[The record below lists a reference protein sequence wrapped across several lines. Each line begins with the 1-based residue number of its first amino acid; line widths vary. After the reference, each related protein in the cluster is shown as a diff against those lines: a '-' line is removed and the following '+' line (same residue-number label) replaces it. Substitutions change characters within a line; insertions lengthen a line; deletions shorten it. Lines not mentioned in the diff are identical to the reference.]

1 MEKEM
6 YLVLENGEVFKG
18 KSFGADQEAA
28 GEVVFTTGMA
38 GYLETLTDPS
48 YCGQIV
54 VQTFPMIGN
63 YGLISSD
70 FESRKSYLKAYI
82 VREWCQ
88 EPSNF
93 RCEGTID
100 TFLKQ
105 EGIIGLYGIDTRRL
119 TKILRENGTMNGCIV
134 RNLED
139 APKIQAQLGTQDAQR
154 PVDEVTCRAVRI
166 EGPEQADKTV
176 AILDLGMT
184 ECFSR
189 YLTERGCRVVVL
201 PAHTKAEELLSYQP
215 DGILLSNGPGNPQD
229 YPEIIQ
235 EVSALVR
242 SGRPVFG
249 IDLGHLILA
258 ASQGAKTV
266 KLKHGH
272 RGDNQPVRYLS
283 TGRVYISSQNHSYA
297 VDPDG
302 IPDNAQ
308 ITFAN
313 LNDGSC
319 EGLEYRNYPAFSVQ
333 FRPGNGEGTLD
344 TGFLFD
350 HFMEMME
357 VHAHA
362 AE

>member
-1 MEKEM
+1 MENEM

-18 KSFGADQEAA
+18 KSFGADKEAA

-88 EPSNF
+88 EPSNY
-93 RCEGTID
+93 RSEGAID

-105 EGIIGLYGIDTRRL
+105 EGIIGLYGLDTRRL
-119 TKILRENGTMNGCIV
+119 TKILRENGTMNACVV
-134 RNLED
+134 RKPED
-139 APKIQAQLGTQDAQR
+139 AQGRENRRL
-154 PVDEVTCRAVRI
+154 VDEVTCTAVRI
-166 EGPEQADKTV
+166 EGPEQPEKTV

-189 YLTERGCRVVVL
+189 YLTQRGCRVVVL
-201 PAHTKAEELLSYQP
+201 PAYSTAKEILSYQP
-215 DGILLSNGPGNPQD
+215 DGIVISNGPGNPQD
-229 YPEIIQ
+229 YPEIIR
-235 EVSALVR
+235 EVSELVH
-242 SGRPVFG
+242 SERPVFG

-258 ASQGAKTV
+258 ASQGAQTM

-272 RGDNQPVRYLS
+272 RGDNQPVRDLA
-283 TGRVYISSQNHSYA
+283 TDRVYISSQNHSYA
-297 VDPDG
+297 VDADKLPES
-302 IPDNAQ
+302 ARV
-308 ITFAN
+308 TFVN

-319 EGLEYRNYPAFSVQ
+319 EGLEYKDCPAFSVQ
-333 FRPGNGEGTLD
+333 FRPGNGEGTSN

-357 VHAHA
+357 GNVHA